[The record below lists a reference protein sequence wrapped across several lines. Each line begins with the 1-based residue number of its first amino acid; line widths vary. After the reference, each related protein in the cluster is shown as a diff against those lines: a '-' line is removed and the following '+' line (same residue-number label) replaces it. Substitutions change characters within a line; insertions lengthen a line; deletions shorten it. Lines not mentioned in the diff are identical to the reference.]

1 MQTLSL
7 IVPFFAVIGIGYLA
21 ARTRLLPMVSV
32 GGLNT
37 FVLFFALPAM
47 LFQFAAGTPVGEVLN
62 PILLGLW
69 FLAGLLVMAGA
80 IVTGLRQGRGW
91 LDAAFG
97 GLVAV
102 TPNSGF
108 MGLPLIIALRGEGAS
123 APLVATLL
131 VDIVIMQSVALALTQ
146 QGQRGPVGE
155 KVRTTVKRVASN
167 PLPWA
172 IVLGALWGATGWSLF
187 GPLDAV
193 LTMLASASTPVALFT
208 IGAVLAR
215 TAAPATHAGS
225 RTRTSSHAP
234 AERTT
239 EPDGNVAGPDEMSAG
254 PDGAATSR
262 TKDTLDIGWL
272 TALKLLIH
280 PALVWGLGSLA
291 MAAGLPLHPGAL
303 IVLILAAA
311 LPAAANAAMLA
322 ERLGAQ
328 SGRIAAVIL
337 VSTVLG
343 FGTFTAVALL
353 V

>member
-47 LFQFAAGTPVGEVLN
+47 LFQFAANTPVAEVLD
-62 PILLGLW
+62 PTLLGLW
-69 FLAGLLVMAGA
+69 LLAGLLVMAA
-80 IVTGLRQGRGW
+80 ATATGLRQGRGW

-97 GLVAV
+97 GLIAV
-102 TPNSGF
+102 LPNSGF

-123 APLVATLL
+123 APLVTTLL

-146 QGQRGPVGE
+146 QGQRAPLGE
-155 KVRTTVKRVASN
+155 KVRTAVKRVVSN

-172 IVLGALWGATGWSLF
+172 IVLGALWGMTGRPLF
-187 GPLDAV
+187 GPLDA
-193 LTMLASASTPVALFT
+193 LLSMLAAAATPMALFT

-215 TAAPATHAGS
+215 SAAPAVS
-225 RTRTSSHAP
+225 RTG
-234 AERTT
+234 
-239 EPDGNVAGPDEMSAG
+239 DL
-254 PDGAATSR
+254 
-262 TKDTLDIGWL
+262 LDITWL

-291 MAAGLPLHPGAL
+291 MAAGLPLHPEAL
-303 IVLILAAA
+303 AVLILAAA

-328 SGRIAAVIL
+328 SSRIAAVIL